1 MAAAAAG
8 HRIASPAKSGRH
20 LALLLVGVWA
30 VLAADG
36 RHHWDEPIYL
46 YMAAYFDPSSILD
59 PGQYGYGFYASRILH
74 LLFSNLIFSL
84 TGPGRLGIAVVAA
97 TYSALV
103 VAALL
108 LGRETVRRLFGDDPG
123 LDLGTALTLFAPTV
137 LWLGGMTMP
146 EAAGLFTTMVA
157 LYAYVRALE
166 PAHPSAWLRWVLLAG
181 TAAAVTLGTRN
192 ALLIACATFG
202 ATLLLFRGLN
212 YGPRRVVLRGLAVA
226 AVAGLVFAGLLWIT
240 GISLAAYFNTIGRA
254 MSERA
259 SLAARLYVGVV
270 QAGVLLLALPLALLH
285 PRRREALFFVVWFA
299 LATAVVYLLLRDVET
314 RYLLPNVPALLG
326 LTCLAVGAVT
336 PRLQRMR
343 FGRVAGLTAVATT
356 VVTAVLAQPIMEHEI
371 VAGDVD
377 RTIRWL
383 DARYGGPTGYALL
396 AVWNTDYHYLRVAYP
411 DRRVLSVEHL
421 EYGEPGDPLT
431 GKEVEHFQGHLVRDR
446 NDLARRP
453 RPWLYY
459 GFEYNFAV
467 ANLERIRRV
476 LPHPLGAEAKPLVA
490 GKMRQNHF
498 ESGWIRGDPHF
509 RFVPVLRLGHYR
521 VDEVLPS
528 P

>member
-1 MAAAAAG
+1 M
-8 HRIASPAKSGRH
+8 
-20 LALLLVGVWA
+20 LLVGLWA
-30 VLAADG
+30 MLAVNG
-36 RHHWDEPIYL
+36 RHHWDEPLYL

-59 PGQYGYGFYASRILH
+59 PGHYGYRFYASRILH
-74 LLFSNLIFSL
+74 LLFSNLAFSL
-84 TGPGRLGIAVVAA
+84 TGPGRVGIALIAA

-103 VAALL
+103 VAAVLL
-108 LGRETVRRLFGDDPG
+108 ARATVRRLIGDDPG
-123 LDLGTALTLFAPTV
+123 LDLGTALTLFAPAV

-146 EAAGLFTTMVA
+146 EAPGLFATSVT
-157 LYAYVRALE
+157 LYAYVRGLE
-166 PAHPSAWLRWVLLAG
+166 PVQPSAWLRWVLLAG

-192 ALLIACATFG
+192 ALLLACASFG
-202 ATLLLFRGLN
+202 AALLLFGGLG
-212 YGPRRVVLRGLAVA
+212 YGLRRVVLRGLAVA
-226 AVAGLVFAGLLWIT
+226 LVAGLVFAGLLWIT
-240 GISLAAYFNTIGRA
+240 GIDLTAYFTAAGRA
-254 MSERA
+254 MGQRA
-259 SLAARLYVGVV
+259 SLAARLYVGVAE
-270 QAGVLLLALPLALLH
+270 AGVLLVAVPLALLH
-285 PRRREALFFVVWFA
+285 PRRREALFFVAWFA

-343 FGRVAGLTAVATT
+343 FGRVAGVTVVATT
-356 VVTAVLAQPIMEHEI
+356 VVTAALTQPIMEHEI

-421 EYGEPGDPLT
+421 EYGEPGDPFT

-467 ANLERIRRV
+467 TNLERIRRV
-476 LPHPLGAEAKPLVA
+476 LPQPLGAEAKPLVA

-509 RFVPVLRLGHYR
+509 RFVPVLRMGHYR
-521 VDEVLPS
+521 VDEVVANP
-528 P
+528 